1 MDQVTYQQRYNVAVS
16 RAKNQVW
23 IVHSLHKNEDL
34 KAHGGCFDIR
44 RSLLEYAANPKVFNK
59 DEEISKQAESPFEVE
74 VCQYLSSYGFDFI
87 QQYPAGAYRI
97 DIAMKGRKVAV
108 ECDGDRWHSS
118 PKQIEADMERQT
130 ILERQIGRAH
140 V

>member
-1 MDQVTYQQRYNVAVS
+1 MVDSAEEGPLSYRAMDQVTYQQRYNVAVS

-59 DEEISKQAESPFEVE
+59 DEEISKQAESPLKWK
-74 VCQYLSSYGFDFI
+74 CASIYRRMGSISYNSI
-87 QQYPAGAYRI
+87 LRERI
-97 DIAMKGRKVAV
+97 AL
-108 ECDGDRWHSS
+108 
-118 PKQIEADMERQT
+118 
-130 ILERQIGRAH
+130 ILL
-140 V
+140 